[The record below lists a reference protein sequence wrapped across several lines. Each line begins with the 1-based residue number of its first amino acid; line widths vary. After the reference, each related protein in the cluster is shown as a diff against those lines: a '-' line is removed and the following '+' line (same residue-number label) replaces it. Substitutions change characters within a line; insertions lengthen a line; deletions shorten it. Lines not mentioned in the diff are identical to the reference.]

1 MTPTEELPGPEVRM
15 VQMVF
20 PDQTNHY
27 GTLFGG
33 HALRLMDEAAFV
45 AASRWARQPVVTV
58 ASERIEFR
66 VPVHRGELVEVVARV
81 VAVGRT
87 SLTVDVTLDAEELAS
102 GQRRRA
108 TEGRFVLVA
117 VDPTG
122 RPTAAHADSA

>member
-1 MTPTEELPGPEVRM
+1 MALTGDLPGPEVRM

-33 HALRLMDEAAFV
+33 HAMRLMDEAAFV
-45 AASRWARQPVVTV
+45 AASRWARHPVVTV

-87 SLTVDVTLDAEELAS
+87 SLTVDVALDAEDLVS
-102 GQRRRA
+102 GRRRRA

-122 RPTAAHADSA
+122 RPTSARTDTP

>member
-1 MTPTEELPGPEVRM
+1 MARTGDLPGPEVRM

-33 HALRLMDEAAFV
+33 HAMRLMDEAAFV
-45 AASRWARQPVVTV
+45 AASRWARRPVVTV

-81 VAVGRT
+81 VTVGPPR
-87 SLTVDVTLDAEELAS
+87 S
-102 GQRRRA
+102 RWK
-108 TEGRFVLVA
+108 
-117 VDPTG
+117 
-122 RPTAAHADSA
+122 

>member
-1 MTPTEELPGPEVRM
+1 MARTGDLPGPEVRM

-33 HALRLMDEAAFV
+33 HAMRLMDEAAFV
-45 AASRWARQPVVTV
+45 AASRWARRPVVTV

-66 VPVHRGELVEVVARV
+66 VPVHHGELVEVVARV

-87 SLTVDVTLDAEELAS
+87 SLTVDVALDAEDLTS

-122 RPTAAHADSA
+122 RPTSARTDTT

>member
-1 MTPTEELPGPEVRM
+1 MALTGDLPGAEVRM

-33 HALRLMDEAAFV
+33 HAMRLMDEAAFV
-45 AASRWARQPVVTV
+45 AASRWARCPVVTV
-58 ASERIEFR
+58 ASERIVFR

-87 SLTVDVTLDAEELAS
+87 SLTVDVALDAEDLTS

-122 RPTAAHADSA
+122 RPTSARPDTT